1 MMRYTRNVGG
11 ALRIVEFLGLKRN
24 LVLLCLAIVAI
35 GAGEEL
41 WMRFLPK
48 YLEVLGATAMMIGLF
63 DALKTLLGA
72 VYAWPGGAA
81 IDRFG
86 HRTSLLLFTALSIA
100 GYALVVA
107 LPRWEAVVFGTFLFL
122 AWSDL
127 RLIEGR
133 IMFWTVESSY

>member
-1 MMRYTRNVGG
+1 MQAPGREHGDGVNAG
-11 ALRIVEFLGLKRN
+11 AQSRVIEFLGLKRN

-48 YLEVLGATAMMIGLF
+48 YLEALGATAMIIGLF

-86 HRTSLLLFTALSIA
+86 HRTSLILFTALSSV
-100 GYALVVA
+100 GYALVPA
-107 LPRWEAVVFGTFLFL
+107 
-122 AWSDL
+122 
-127 RLIEGR
+127 
-133 IMFWTVESSY
+133 